1 MAPRPDAVY
10 PWWLER
16 QLDVSSPDFLPGGG
30 GEPPVNLARREW
42 LVVGALGVPERST
55 VDPRGLLTPIE
66 GGYSLDWWVGAAERW
81 RLPSREAAV
90 RQTLLGDTPVVETR
104 LRVPGGDIVH
114 RAFGATLAGG
124 APVVVVEVEN
134 ASAHAVALALVVRPW
149 GPTGPASLRRVTVRG
164 PVVEVDDRP
173 ALVVGRAPVSVV
185 VGGAADGG
193 VLGGVTGVDRPERYD
208 GHTAVTVDCPAGRA
222 EAAVIVPLPHTAVV
236 RAVAP
241 LGEATRRGRGR
252 RASDA
257 PTVGTAPSAQQVA
270 AGWQRQTDRGCR
282 LELPDPRM
290 AAMVDANRRHLLLVH
305 AGEDLAA
312 VPTAPFD
319 YTEAAVVLEALVG
332 MGFVDEA
339 AQVLAT
345 WTERQALD
353 GRLLGDDR
361 RWDGNGGA
369 LVALDRA
376 WDLTRDPAVE
386 AAQIGM
392 VANAA
397 RWIARRR
404 LSRRGRRNDGTDLP
418 GRMPVGAGPAWMG
431 ATAAAFRTDWWSVAG
446 LRCAA
451 RMLTRSGET
460 AAADEVRSE
469 AESYAS
475 LLAAAVADGADGL
488 DGVVPGATGRGVD
501 GSIVAVVDAVLLGVL
516 APDAP
521 EVTATLS
528 AVRDRFVHRGA
539 VVHDAGALGLSPR
552 LTARVCRVEL
562 RRGERTALERFGWL
576 ASSASPGWSWPE
588 TVHPRTGGGT
598 AAGPGGAGHD
608 AVATAEVLLA
618 VRDLLAV
625 EADDGLALCPVL
637 PDGWWGQPWSVADLP
652 TSWGMLGYAVRWHGD
667 RPALLWELTPWADV
681 GAIHLRA
688 PGLDAHWSTDDCSG
702 EVLLSP
708 IDPPVQPEGGPGGSD
723 GAASRGLV
731 GSSAL
736 SEVPVALPSSPLERS
751 DEKRPPGGRPE

>member
-30 GEPPVNLARREW
+30 GEPPVNVARREW

-66 GGYSLDWWVGAAERW
+66 GGFSLDWWVGAAERW
-81 RLPSREAAV
+81 RLPGREAAV
-90 RQTLLGDTPVVETR
+90 RQTLLDDTPVVETR

-124 APVVVVEVEN
+124 EPAVVVEVEN

-149 GPTGPASLRRVTVRG
+149 GPTGPASVRRITVRG

-173 ALVVGRAPVSVV
+173 ALVVGRSPMSVV
-185 VGGAADGG
+185 VGGATDGG
-193 VLGGVTGVDRPERYD
+193 VLAGVTGVERPGHYD

-236 RAVAP
+236 KVVAP
-241 LGEATRRGRGR
+241 LVEAPRRGRDR
-252 RASDA
+252 RAVDT
-257 PTVGTAPSAQQVA
+257 PTVGAAPSAQQVA
-270 AGWQRQTDRGCR
+270 TGWQRQTDRGCR
-282 LELPDPRM
+282 FELPDPRL

-305 AGEDLAA
+305 AGEDL
-312 VPTAPFD
+312 TAIPATPFD
-319 YTEAAVVLEALVG
+319 YTDAAVELEALVA
-332 MGFVDEA
+332 MGFADEA

-353 GRLLGDDR
+353 GHLLGDDR

-369 LVALDRA
+369 LVALDRR
-376 WDLTRDPAVE
+376 WDLTRDPTVE

-404 LSRRGRRNDGTDLP
+404 LSRRGRRNDGADTS
-418 GRMPVGAGPAWMG
+418 GRMPVGAGPSWMG
-431 ATAAAFRTDWWSVAG
+431 APAAAFRTDWWSVAG

-451 RMLTRSGET
+451 RMLERSGET

-469 AESYAS
+469 ASPYAA
-475 LLAAAVADGADGL
+475 LVDAAVADGATGF
-488 DGVVPGATGRGVD
+488 DGVAPGATGRGVD
-501 GSIVAVVDAVLLGVL
+501 GSILGVVDAVLLGVM

-521 EVTATLS
+521 VVAATL
-528 AVRDRFVHRGA
+528 AAARDRFVHRGA

-552 LTARVCRVEL
+552 LTARLCRVEL
-562 RRGERTALERFGWL
+562 RRGERAALERLDWL
-576 ASSASPGWSWPE
+576 VAAASPGWSWPE

-608 AVATAEVLLA
+608 GVATAEVLLA
-618 VRDLLAV
+618 VRDLLVV
-625 EADDGLALCPVL
+625 ETDDGLSLCPVL
-637 PDGWWGQPWSVADLP
+637 PDAWWGQPWSVTDVP

-681 GAIHLRA
+681 GTVRLRA
-688 PGLDAHWSTDDCSG
+688 PGLDAAWSSDDRSG
-702 EVLLSP
+702 EALLSS
-708 IDPPVQPEGGPGGSD
+708 IDPPVQPHGGVGGSD
-723 GAASRGLV
+723 GAT
-731 GSSAL
+731 AL
-736 SEVPVALPSSPLERS
+736 NEVPVALPSSPPERG
-751 DEKRPPGGRPE
+751 DETRPSGGRPE